1 MLYFS
6 HPYMS
11 TSLETLLRRMSYVS
25 AATGQVN
32 AAFWTAFV
40 AAPEF
45 ADALSCGQLYNL
57 LEA

>member
-1 MLYFS
+1 
-6 HPYMS
+6 MS

-40 AAPEF
+40 AA
-45 ADALSCGQLYNL
+45 ADEVPASVAG
-57 LEA
+57 AG

>member
-32 AAFWTAFV
+32 AAFRAALVATADEV
-40 AAPEF
+40 SAGIAG
-45 ADALSCGQLYNL
+45 AG
-57 LEA
+57 